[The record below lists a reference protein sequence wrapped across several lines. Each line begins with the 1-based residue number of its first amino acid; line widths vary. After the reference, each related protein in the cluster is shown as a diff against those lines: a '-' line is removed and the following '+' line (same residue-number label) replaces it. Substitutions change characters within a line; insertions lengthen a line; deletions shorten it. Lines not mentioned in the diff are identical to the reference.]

1 LLDTIKAD
9 RFPLSTRAT
18 RWRSILDKLE
28 PPVAKAPPLRLPGA
42 VRLLAPRGSREVL

>member
-28 PPVAKAPPLRLPGA
+28 PPVAKAPPLQPPGA
-42 VRLLAPRGSREVL
+42 PSLFPARKRAGR